1 MSTSA
6 KSSQTV
12 LVVDTETDHL
22 DWVRQ
27 QLKASGVRVITETN
41 SVTAFKVFCL
51 EKPDLVITE
60 LHLRPGGGL
69 DLLAKI
75 RAVSGN
81 AMVIVMSAFGTT
93 QAVIESMKLG
103 AFDFL
108 RKESLPF
115 SLKVVVDSALKA
127 AAELRAVSPSK
138 PSLTVE
144 QYRDDIV
151 GQSDA
156 MQAVFKMV
164 GRVAMSDA
172 PVLVTGESGCGKEL
186 VARAIH
192 NYSERSKKSLLAI
205 NCAAIPENLLESE
218 LFGHEKGSFTGA
230 ATQRI
235 GRFEQCNGGTLFLD
249 EIGEM
254 PLAVQS
260 KLLRVL
266 QEGEF
271 SRVGGN
277 ATIKSDVR
285 VVAATNR
292 NLEEAIAAK
301 EFREDL
307 FYRLNVVGIHLPPLR
322 ARVEDIRLLAE
333 YFLSRIAQQQHRPLL
348 QLSEEGI
355 GVLEAYPWPGNVR
368 ELQNTLQRA
377 CVLATSDVLLPKDL
391 PLGQTA
397 PAPESKEQ
405 ATEGS
410 TSRPGVDEA
419 AEMLFQA
426 LLREADGGKGA
437 RELLPWLEEDFTR
450 RAMEWTGGNQVKSS
464 RLLGITRATL
474 RKRLERIGGGSSPSP
489 EEE

>member
-1 MSTSA
+1 MSPMKFQAQSD
-6 KSSQTV
+6 QTV
-12 LVVDTETDHL
+12 LVVDTETDFL
-22 DWVRQ
+22 DWTKQ
-27 QLKASGVRVITETN
+27 QLKASGVRVLTETTSSN
-41 SVTAFKVFCL
+41 AFKVFCL
-51 EKPDLVITE
+51 EKPDLVIAE
-60 LHLRPGGGL
+60 LHLRPTGGL
-69 DLLAKI
+69 ELLAKI
-75 RAVSGN
+75 RAESPN
-81 AMVIVMSAFGTT
+81 AMVIIMSAFGTT

-108 RKESLPF
+108 RKEGAPF
-115 SLKVVVDSALKA
+115 NMKVIVDSALKA
-127 AAELRAVSPSK
+127 AAELRAAAPAK
-138 PSLTVE
+138 PALTVE

-151 GQSDA
+151 GQSEA
-156 MQAVFKMV
+156 MQSVFKMV

-192 NYSERSKKSLLAI
+192 TYSERSKKSLLAI

-277 ATIKSDVR
+277 ATIKSNVR
-285 VVAATNR
+285 IVAATNR
-292 NLEEAIAAK
+292 NLEQAIVKK

-307 FYRLNVVGIHLPPLR
+307 YYRLNVVGIHLPPLR
-322 ARVEDIRLLAE
+322 ARVEDISLLAE
-333 YFLSRIAQQQHRPLL
+333 YFLSRIATQQHRPLL
-348 QLSEEGI
+348 QLSA
-355 GVLEAYPWPGNVR
+355 EAIKVMESYPWPGNVR

-377 CVLATSDVLLPKDL
+377 VVLATSDVLLPKDL
-391 PLGQTA
+391 PLGQIA
-397 PAPESKEQ
+397 GAAE
-405 ATEGS
+405 AV
-410 TSRPGVDEA
+410 PGVASASALTVEEA
-419 AEMLFQA
+419 AHALFEA
-426 LLREADGGKGA
+426 FAREGGD
-437 RELLPWLEEDFTR
+437 RELLPWVEEDFTR
-450 RAMEWTGGNQVKSS
+450 RAMESTGSNQVKAAK
-464 RLLGITRATL
+464 LLGITRATL
-474 RKRLERIGGGSSPSP
+474 RKRLERLGDSSG
-489 EEE
+489 E

>member
-1 MSTSA
+1 MKIESQGN
-6 KSSQTV
+6 QTV
-12 LVVDTETDHL
+12 LVVDTEADFLEWTK
-22 DWVRQ
+22 Q
-27 QLKASGVRVITETN
+27 QLKASGVRVITETDSTN
-41 SVTAFKVFCL
+41 AFKIFCL
-51 EKPDLVITE
+51 ERPDLVICE
-60 LHLRPGGGL
+60 LRLRPTSGME
-69 DLLAKI
+69 LLAKI
-75 RAVSGN
+75 RSESSN
-81 AMVIVMSAFGTT
+81 ALVIIMSAFGTT
-93 QAVIESMKLG
+93 QSVIESMKLG

-108 RKESLPF
+108 RKEAAPF
-115 SLKVVVDSALKA
+115 TMKMIVDSALKA
-127 AAELRAVSPSK
+127 AAELKSAAPTK
-138 PSLTVE
+138 PALTVE

-151 GQSDA
+151 GQSEA
-156 MQAVFKMV
+156 MQSVFKMV

-192 NYSERSKKSLLAI
+192 TYSERSKKSLLAI

-277 ATIKSDVR
+277 TTIKSNVR
-285 VVAATNR
+285 IVAATNR
-292 NLEEAIAAK
+292 NLEQAIAKK

-307 FYRLNVVGIHLPPLR
+307 YYRLNVVGIHLPPLR
-322 ARVEDIRLLAE
+322 ARVEDVRLLAE

-348 QLSEEGI
+348 QLSEEAI
-355 GVLEAYPWPGNVR
+355 RVMESYPWPGNVR

-377 CVLATSDVLLPKDL
+377 VVLATSDVLLPKDL
-391 PLGQTA
+391 PLGQVTA
-397 PAPESKEQ
+397 GAE
-405 ATEGS
+405 
-410 TSRPGVDEA
+410 GVDPSVVPVALTVGEA
-419 AEMLFQA
+419 ASALFDA
-426 LLREADGGKGA
+426 LNREGGD
-437 RELLPWLEEDFTR
+437 RELLPWVEEDFTR
-450 RAMEWTGGNQVKSS
+450 RAMELTKNNQVKAAK
-464 RLLGITRATL
+464 LLGITRATL
-474 RKRLERIGGGSSPSP
+474 RKRLERIGGNNPSGA
-489 EEE
+489 

>member
-1 MSTSA
+1 MSNPA
-6 KSSQTV
+6 KNTQTV
-12 LVVDTETDHL
+12 LVVDSETDFL
-22 DWVRQ
+22 DWTRN
-27 QLKASGVRVITETN
+27 QLKASGVRVITESN
-41 SVTAFKVFCL
+41 SSSAFKIFCL
-51 EKPDLVITE
+51 EKPDLVISE
-60 LHLRPGGGL
+60 MHLRPFGGL

-75 RAVSGN
+75 RAESPN
-81 AMVIVMSAFGTT
+81 AMVIIMSAFGTT

-115 SLKVVVDSALKA
+115 TLKVVVDTALKA
-127 AAELRAVSPSK
+127 AEELRAAAPTK

-151 GQSDA
+151 GQSEA
-156 MQAVFKMV
+156 MQSVFKMV

-172 PVLVTGESGCGKEL
+172 PVLVTGESGSGKEL

-192 NYSERSKKSLLAI
+192 NYSERSKNPLLAI

-235 GRFEQCNGGTLFLD
+235 GRFEQCKGGTLFLD
-249 EIGEM
+249 EMGEM

-277 ATIKSDVR
+277 ATLKADVR
-285 VVAATNR
+285 IVAATNR
-292 NLEEAIAAK
+292 NLEQAITAK

-322 ARVEDIRLLAE
+322 ARLEDIRLLAE
-333 YFLSRIAQQQHRPLL
+333 YFLSRIANQQHRPLL
-348 QLSEEGI
+348 QISEEAI
-355 GVLEAYPWPGNVR
+355 KVMESYPWPGNVR

-377 CVLATSDVLLPKDL
+377 CVLASSDVLLPKDL
-391 PLGQTA
+391 PLGQALQTPD
-397 PAPESKEQ
+397 PA
-405 ATEGS
+405 G
-410 TSRPGVDEA
+410 TSEASPSVLTIADA
-419 AEMLFQA
+419 AEALFSA
-426 LLREADGGKGA
+426 LTRDEGDEG
-437 RELLPWLEEDFTR
+437 RELLPWVEEDFTR
-450 RAMEWTGGNQVKSS
+450 RAMALTRNNQVKASK
-464 RLLGITRATL
+464 LLGITRATL
-474 RKRLERIGGGSSPSP
+474 RKRLERLGSSGSALG
-489 EEE
+489 E